1 EVLMLAPEH
10 DGARE
15 ALERLLEDPEL
26 GTSAATILE
35 PIYEMQGHYEP
46 LVRALEVLVAGA
58 AEPERKRELLTKVG
72 EVCGQ
77 QIGDPARAFDAYGR
91 AFSVVPSSE
100 DTLAQLEALATEHK
114 READLVAL
122 IEKLAGEEADP
133 MLSRALWIKAA
144 QVHDT
149 QRN

>member
-1 EVLMLAPEH
+1 DVRASHTGERESALELYREVLMLAPEH

-35 PIYEMQGHYEP
+35 PIYEMQCHYEP

-58 AEPERKRELLTKVG
+58 ADPERKLELLTKVG

-77 QIGDPARAFDAYGR
+77 YIGDADRAVDAYGR
-91 AFSVVPSSE
+91 AFSAVPSSAE
-100 DTLAQLEALATEHK
+100 TLAQLEALAIEQK
-114 READLVAL
+114 RESDLVA
-122 IEKLAGEEADP
+122 
-133 MLSRALWIKAA
+133 
-144 QVHDT
+144 
-149 QRN
+149 